1 MTKKHGCEILTDS
14 LEDVEVGYQNAD
26 KTEAPAA
33 KSNAAS
39 RCQLAILVTVAVLAL
54 TSIVLFAEQLLV
66 RHLASPD
73 QTLAEL
79 FMEPNRP
86 HHVQEEIS
94 LVQLEDWAHR
104 ETIQFDDNV
113 ISIRAIEKIALPPPP
128 SPSPRAPLIRQ
139 RPLIDVSEDGIYWS
153 RRLEAMSPPGLPGIQ
168 VQDEMQQLRGKTVAK
183 LDHPDWLHC
192 GRDQNR
198 YVTFTDGTNACM
210 RNRGPKHKELV
221 QGEVMAFYLA
231 RILGLA
237 NTPVVVLS
245 QVRHFCTI

>member
-113 ISIRAIEKIALPPPP
+113 ISIRAIEKISLPPPP
-128 SPSPRAPLIRQ
+128 PPSTHLQ
-139 RPLIDVSEDGIYWS
+139 TKK
-153 RRLEAMSPPGLPGIQ
+153 RREIFS
-168 VQDEMQQLRGKTVAK
+168 D
-183 LDHPDWLHC
+183 
-192 GRDQNR
+192 
-198 YVTFTDGTNACM
+198 
-210 RNRGPKHKELV
+210 LV
-221 QGEVMAFYLA
+221 
-231 RILGLA
+231 R
-237 NTPVVVLS
+237 
-245 QVRHFCTI
+245 